1 MLVKLL
7 VGLAGSA
14 YVLDPG
20 DEFHFP
26 DDEAVRLIE
35 AGHAIPVSTEQI
47 ERAVASPA
55 LERRKGRGKHVVASD
70 DAVADDG
77 AGDTSGSE
85 APVSDISQ

>member
-35 AGHAIPVSTEQI
+35 AGHAVPVEKVII
-47 ERAVASPA
+47 ERAIADAAP
-55 LERRKGRGKHVVASD
+55 ERRGRGKRH
-70 DAVADDG
+70 VADG
-77 AGDTSGSE
+77 IDTAPGGESGI
-85 APVSDISQ
+85 A